1 MFRKYNRRGFTL
13 LEMLSIIAIV
23 ALLVSIAVPAVN
35 QSSARAKAATDAANL
50 RIVLGMLNT
59 EVINGNS
66 TVEEIIAAAEHPIS
80 KMDSDAVLCAVYDR
94 PGFIDVYYVNGDK
107 YYGLKYLSTMAD
119 KGPDVADSTVGTAK
133 PTIPGTWY
141 EAGAGEITD

>member
-1 MFRKYNRRGFTL
+1 MFRKYNRKGFTL
-13 LEMLSIIAIV
+13 IELLAIIAIV
-23 ALLVSIAVPAVN
+23 AMLVAIIVPIAAH
-35 QSSARAKAATDAANL
+35 SALKARAATDASNL
-50 RIVLGMLNT
+50 RTVLGVLNV

-66 TVEEIIAAAEHPIS
+66 TVEEIIAASAHPTS
-80 KMDSDAVLCAVYDR
+80 KMDPDAVLCAVYDR

>member
-1 MFRKYNRRGFTL
+1 MSRKYNRRGFTL
-13 LEMLSIIAIV
+13 FEMLVIIAIV
-23 ALLVSIAVPAVN
+23 ALLVSIAVPAIS

-59 EVINGNS
+59 EVLNGDS
-66 TVEEIIAAAEHPIS
+66 TVDEVIAASAHPIS
-80 KMDSDAVLCAVYDR
+80 QMDPDAILCAVYDR

-107 YYGLKYLSTMAD
+107 YYGLKYLSTMAEN
-119 KGPDVADSTVGTAK
+119 GPDVADSTVGTAK

-141 EAGAGEITD
+141 EAGVGEITD

>member
-1 MFRKYNRRGFTL
+1 MSKKYNRRGFTL
-13 LEMLSIIAIV
+13 IEMLVVIAIIAVLVAIV
-23 ALLVSIAVPAVN
+23 VPTVSHATK
-35 QSSARAKAATDAANL
+35 KAQAAADAANL
-50 RIVLGMLNT
+50 RTILGMLNT
-59 EVINGNS
+59 EVINGDS
-66 TVEEIIAAAEHPIS
+66 TVDEVIAASAHPTS
-80 KMDSDAVLCAVYDR
+80 KMDPDAVLCAVYDR